1 MELVVLT
8 HNPCEIQEI
17 GDHAK
22 QHGHLAERDN
32 RSQHCLL
39 FHCSTPTNRR
49 SRDLNQDPTE
59 GGEAAIHLV
68 LSWLGYLVDNECCDD
83 GLKLWRDDDG
93 AKPDIDLTR
102 VLVEEE
108 YVLNEHQTALA
119 YQLLA
124 TPFYFP

>member
-1 MELVVLT
+1 MQSNTGTLLSVTTGRNVACTNFCL
-8 HNPCEIQEI
+8 
-17 GDHAK
+17 
-22 QHGHLAERDN
+22 L
-32 RSQHCLL
+32 CLL

-93 AKPDIDLTR
+93 ARPDIDLTR

-119 YQLLA
+119 CQLLA